1 MLKPITKDVTEI
13 IDLIKT
19 DFDFAWKKTNRK
31 LDETFL
37 KNKIKKAIK
46 NDICLIKKQ
55 DKKIIAFGWAQKN
68 KDFFGNPFGE
78 IELLIVKKQYQK
90 KGIGKTL
97 LAKLEKKLNTKD
109 LRLSCLTINPAKKL
123 YEKQEYKEFIKQ
135 YRKKIT

>member
-1 MLKPITKDVTEI
+1 MLKPMTKDTIEI
-13 IDLIKT
+13 IELIKS

-68 KDFFGNPFGE
+68 KDFFGNLFGE

-123 YEKQEYKEFIKQ
+123 YKKQ
-135 YRKKIT
+135 